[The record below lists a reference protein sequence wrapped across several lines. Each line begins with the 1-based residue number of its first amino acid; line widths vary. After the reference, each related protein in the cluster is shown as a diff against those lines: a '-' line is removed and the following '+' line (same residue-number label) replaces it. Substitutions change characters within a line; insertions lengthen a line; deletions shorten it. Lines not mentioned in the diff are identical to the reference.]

1 MKNMIWHPEP
11 NDEKVN
17 QYLEQA
23 NHAPYPTIFAIT
35 VGIFC
40 AFTALVLMGV
50 F

>member
-1 MKNMIWHPEP
+1 MKSMIWHPEP
-11 NDEKVN
+11 KDQKVN

-35 VGIFC
+35 LIIFC
-40 AFTALVLMGV
+40 SFTVLVLLGS